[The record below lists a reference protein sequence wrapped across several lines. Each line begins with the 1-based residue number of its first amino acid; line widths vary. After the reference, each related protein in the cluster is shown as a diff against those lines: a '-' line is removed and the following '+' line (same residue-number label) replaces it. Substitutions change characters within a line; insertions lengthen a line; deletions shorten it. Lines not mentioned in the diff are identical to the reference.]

1 MHQALMKGRASDGRW
16 HLRKGGQLFW
26 ASGEMT
32 PLYGND
38 NAHLGFV
45 KILRDRTSEYLANLA
60 ITESQERCSPRH
72 ERTNAVSWL
81 QPPS

>member
-1 MHQALMKGRASDGRW
+1 
-16 HLRKGGQLFW
+16 
-26 ASGEMT
+26 MT